1 MTATLWEGLPRH
13 PRPHPR
19 REGALRTA
27 RHYISAQNFP
37 TPPKDDS
44 PQTSRGNGFWPP
56 RAPGE
61 KDLSSGTLG
70 NGMWESPSGSLLK
83 KGLGDVTIT
92 TNSLN
97 KQINSGQSSAR
108 LA

>member
-13 PRPHPR
+13 PRLHPR
-19 REGALRTA
+19 REEGTA
-27 RHYISAQNFP
+27 HSQELHLCAEFSRSAQ
-37 TPPKDDS
+37 
-44 PQTSRGNGFWPP
+44 GNGFWPL

-70 NGMWESPSGSLLK
+70 NGMWESPSGSLLE

>member
-1 MTATLWEGLPRH
+1 MTETLWEGIGRH
-13 PRPHPR
+13 PRPQDER
-19 REGALRTA
+19 GALHTA
-27 RHYISAQNFP
+27 RHYISAQTFP
-37 TPPKDDS
+37 APPKDDS
-44 PQTSRGNGFWPP
+44 PQTPGGNVLWPP

-70 NGMWESPSGSLLK
+70 NGMWESPSGSLLE

-97 KQINSGQSSAR
+97 KQINSEQSSAR